1 MIYAQIQNGLCIAI
15 SQLAGPVELPDMV
28 AIDSYDENLIGKAYD
43 PGSGEFSAPAPPALP
58 VVVITSISVSPEHAE
73 RAQIAPDFTAL
84 KLPVGATV
92 TIQAE
97 LQLQGQRIP
106 GFTGEFA
113 LPLRSSDGLM
123 RYLDVQ
129 FVDGRTTFVAS
140 MNDSKRWE
148 VTRDL
153 VNSNLPAE
161 AHMDFAGIVITAVE

>member
-1 MIYAQIQNGLCIAI
+1 MIYAQIHNGLCIGV
-15 SQLAGPVELPDMV
+15 SQLSSPVELPEMV
-28 AIDSYDENLIGKAYD
+28 AIDSYEEGLIGKVYD
-43 PGSGEFSAPAPPALP
+43 PGTGQFSDPVQAPIPT
-58 VVVITSISVSPEHAE
+58 VVITGIVVSPEHAG
-73 RAQIAPDFTAL
+73 RAQIAPDFSTL

-97 LQLQGQRIP
+97 LRFNGQRIP
-106 GFTGEFA
+106 DFAGEFA

-123 RYLDVQ
+123 RYLDVK
-129 FVDGRTTFVAS
+129 FVEGRTTFVAS